1 MMPAGRYYV
10 GDLCYVMTDEEWKE
24 CCELFFAG
32 RDDHGVNDGEFTLKD
47 GRRFASYST
56 AYGDGVYWDQHKNCY
71 SVDAGLIGCIL
82 ESDIKSEKYD
92 NILDLAAIIDFDK
105 PFVTGGGRYDKDSDG
120 VIQIG
125 SVMIE
130 TNPVYEEE

>member
-1 MMPAGRYYV
+1 MMPAGRYYI

-24 CCELFFAG
+24 CCNLFFAG

-56 AYGDGVYWDQHKNCY
+56 AYGDGTYYDQYGHSY

-82 ESDIKSEKYD
+82 ESDIRAEKYE
-92 NILDLAAIIDFDK
+92 NLLDLGNIVDMNT
-105 PFVTGGGRYDKDSDG
+105 PFVTSGGRYDKESDG
-120 VIQIG
+120 VIQFG
-125 SVMIE
+125 TFMIE
-130 TNPVYEEE
+130 TDPVYEE